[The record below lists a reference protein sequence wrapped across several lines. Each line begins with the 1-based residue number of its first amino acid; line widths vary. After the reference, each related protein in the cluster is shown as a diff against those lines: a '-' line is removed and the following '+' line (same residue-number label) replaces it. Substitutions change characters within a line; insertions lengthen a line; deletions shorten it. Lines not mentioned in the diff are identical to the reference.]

1 MDKEQLQSAHPDV
14 TLLEQENLP
23 GIRTYLQERAW
34 IRTDEELIRV
44 EKAGEGNMNL
54 ALRVFTGRR
63 TFIIKQSRPWV
74 EKYPHIAAPW
84 DRVIREA
91 RFYELIKDF
100 PEVAGSMPGL
110 IGIDPLSRVMACEDL
125 GEAGD
130 FTDIYG
136 DKSLSVEE
144 IDSLATW
151 LSALHRLNFEPNV
164 RSGLTNR
171 DMRLLN
177 HEHIFR
183 LTLERENGLDLDAIT
198 SGLQAVADKLINDSA
213 YVAKVRDLGKF
224 YLADGPTLLHGDYF
238 PGSWLRTMAGLRII
252 DPEFCFF
259 GGAEFDTGV
268 NLAHLHLSNQSSQ
281 SIERFQQSYRPPD
294 AFASELALSLAGVE
308 IMRRIIGV
316 AQLPLPYGVEKKSE
330 LLKTSRQL
338 VLYPEKTS
346 WARPHAARE

>member
-14 TLLEQENLP
+14 ILLEPENP
-23 GIRTYLQERAW
+23 AAISAYLRERGW
-34 IRTDEELIRV
+34 IGSDEILTRV
-44 EKAGEGNMNL
+44 VKAGEGNMNL
-54 ALRVFTGRR
+54 ALRVFVDRR

-74 EKYPHIAAPW
+74 VKYPQIEAPW
-84 DRVIREA
+84 DRVISEA

-100 PEVAGSMPGL
+100 PEVAGAMPAL
-110 IGIDPLSRVMACEDL
+110 IGLDPLARVMACEDL

-136 DKSLSVEE
+136 DKSLSDGE
-144 IDSLATW
+144 IDSLAAW
-151 LSALHRLNFEPNV
+151 LSALHGLSFEPGV

-177 HEHIFR
+177 HEHIFH
-183 LTLERENGLDLDAIT
+183 LPLERDNGLDLNAIT
-198 SGLQAVADKLINDSA
+198 PGLRAVADELINDLA

-238 PGSWLRTMAGLRII
+238 PGSWLRTEAGPRII

-259 GGAEFDTGV
+259 GGAEFDAGV
-268 NLAHLHLSNQSSQ
+268 IMAHLLLSNQSTQ
-281 SIERFQQSYRPPD
+281 IIERFQRSYQPPG
-294 AFASELALSLAGVE
+294 AFNTQLAMSLAGVE

-316 AQLPLPYGVEKKSE
+316 AQLPLPYGLEKKSE
-330 LLKTSRQL
+330 LLEISRQL
-338 VLYPEKTS
+338 VIEPDKTAWVRS
-346 WARPHAARE
+346 P